1 MFRRDTARRNV
12 RSRDTMQARPG
23 KRCKRCSVEFCN
35 QFPIYADTD
44 YCIGCHERELAK
56 RGDYSYL
63 GDVCDVAP
71 RRGDEMYH
79 HIIIPTQ
86 TKRGAA

>member
-1 MFRRDTARRNV
+1 
-12 RSRDTMQARPG
+12 MQARPG

-63 GDVCDVAP
+63 GDVCDDAP
-71 RRGDEMYH
+71 RKCGDGVWH
-79 HIIIPTQ
+79 HIVRDA
-86 TKRGAA
+86 TKRRGAA